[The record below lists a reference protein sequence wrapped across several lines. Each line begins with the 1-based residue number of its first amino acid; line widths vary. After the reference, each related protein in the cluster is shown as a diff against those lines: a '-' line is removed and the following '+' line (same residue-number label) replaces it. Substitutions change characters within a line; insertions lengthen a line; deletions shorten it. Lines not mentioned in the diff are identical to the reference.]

1 MHHYR
6 VVSENA
12 IYRELAILSDIRP
25 LFEYCGRKITIRLC
39 SLCGAQFVRL
49 GRVPF
54 GKTDLPVHQQQS
66 CEIVDS
72 KTIVLGIG
80 KCPFCVLYLAA
91 TVSREVS
98 QSGGVT
104 AYDFDPPAAIFLRCL
119 RKGAV
124 QNAEGLLNFSCL
136 CEVDAVLH
144 CLSPEFPWNFHV
156 FAPRPHAPSIAPR
169 KTIHARTV
177 AEQRGGTPFIC

>member
-1 MHHYR
+1 M
-6 VVSENA
+6 
-12 IYRELAILSDIRP
+12 
-25 LFEYCGRKITIRLC
+25 IRLC
-39 SLCGAQFVRL
+39 PLCDAQFVRL
-49 GRVPF
+49 GRIPF

-177 AEQRGGTPFIC
+177 AEQRGGTPFICSVVFA